1 MSVISKFAA
10 SFVTGTNEN
19 NLALANF
26 NIDFAL
32 LKVEA
37 PVEYKGLQ
45 SALSHWRRDNAEQ
58 GSLHRT
64 ARKLGAL
71 FEQVVPPIQTLI
83 ETYGR
88 RVSEISTS
96 EKINQQV
103 RAIAI
108 AYQHL
113 LFARLISR

>member
-1 MSVISKFAA
+1 VLLGKMSVISKFAA

-58 GSLHRT
+58 GSLHRLSVGE
-64 ARKLGAL
+64 KG
-71 FEQVVPPIQTLI
+71 
-83 ETYGR
+83 GR
-88 RVSEISTS
+88 
-96 EKINQQV
+96 
-103 RAIAI
+103 
-108 AYQHL
+108 Y
-113 LFARLISR
+113 

>member
-1 MSVISKFAA
+1 MSAISKFAA
-10 SFVTGTNEN
+10 SLVSGTNEN

-37 PVEYKGLQ
+37 PVAYKGLQ
-45 SALSHWRRDNAEQ
+45 SALSPRRRDNAEQ

-71 FEQVVPPIQTLI
+71 FEHIVPPIQTLI
-83 ETYGR
+83 EAYGR

-96 EKINQQV
+96 EKIKQQV
-103 RAIAI
+103 KVIAI

-113 LFARLISR
+113 